1 MTPVQRC
8 CWTRCP
14 LSGLFPTS
22 HATTPPPSTAAYLVI
37 LNLFKSFPPLSISST
52 HLLPFSPYPRA
63 GSSQAFSPNIVLV
76 PMPSSFWSITLSIFS
91 WPIGVPP
98 PPSQH
103 LSRLDLW
110 MRLQGGR
117 KKSLFYRWRKKKKKK
132 KVSSDEV
139 TLPRCRESLK
149 GISLENLVSGKSAYA
164 KTQAY
169 AHKMSCIYRDK
180 GCSSKLDV
188 ISNKSYLVHF
198 YPCSRDGFDNW
209 KSVGKW
215 SAQIN
220 WLQPRNSW
228 SL

>member
-8 CWTRCP
+8 CWTHCP

-37 LNLFKSFPPLSISST
+37 LNPFKSFPPLSISST

-63 GSSQAFSPNIVLV
+63 GSSQAFSPSIVPV

-98 PPSQH
+98 PPSQN

-110 MRLQGGR
+110 MRPHGGR

-132 KVSSDEV
+132 RLQEMKWPSQDAE
-139 TLPRCRESLK
+139 RAWKESLWK
-149 GISLENLVSGKSAYA
+149 IWSLENLLMPRPR
-164 KTQAY
+164 
-169 AHKMSCIYRDK
+169 HMHIRC
-180 GCSSKLDV
+180 
-188 ISNKSYLVHF
+188 LVF
-198 YPCSRDGFDNW
+198 TGTKAAVPS
-209 KSVGKW
+209 
-215 SAQIN
+215 
-220 WLQPRNSW
+220 
-228 SL
+228 